1 MVVRCFVEGL
11 ESKLSFAALKS
22 LAEEEKEEQLLWL
35 SLNCPD
41 VLSLWIRRWC
51 SKYAQRG
58 LLLKGR
64 EE

>member
-1 MVVRCFVEGL
+1 MVVRRFVEGL

-41 VLSLWIRRWC
+41 VLKVSVSDGGARSMPNGVC
-51 SKYAQRG
+51 C
-58 LLLKGR
+58 
-64 EE
+64 